1 MERPPFKAAFCLFNE
16 GSPLETP
23 RAAHCTM
30 VAGFASGFDAAD
42 LFFFEVV
49 YEFGDNSFLHTKLF
63 QAGMRE

>member
-1 MERPPFKAAFCLFNE
+1 
-16 GSPLETP
+16 
-23 RAAHCTM
+23 M